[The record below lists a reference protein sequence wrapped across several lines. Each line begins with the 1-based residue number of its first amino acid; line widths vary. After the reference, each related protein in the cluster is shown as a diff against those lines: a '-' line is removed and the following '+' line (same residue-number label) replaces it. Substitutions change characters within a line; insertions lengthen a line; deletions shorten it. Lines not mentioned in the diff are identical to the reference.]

1 MDYQKEEMQSRRRSE
16 LNAQGELTYFKK
28 EAERL
33 QSDMEKLI
41 WYKQEY
47 TSLTHA
53 NDSLKLDI
61 SGLQEKIETVLCE
74 KVNLENHHEEVVRAL
89 NSEREARSELT
100 QQLRDEALRSPSQ
113 LAWAEESA
121 EHLVEGLSTKFGS
134 PGSTNNHVAHSTPF
148 TTAKSAAPS
157 LLSEL
162 QSSLIS
168 SGNTSELDTAQEKL
182 REAEEEIKNL
192 RLQKAQLEKEL
203 RSQSTDFEH
212 QTESHKRLLQEKEG
226 DIDGK
231 KEELTAKI
239 EEIGQLKSKMSA
251 VMGEKATMEI
261 ELEGLKDELKREKAA
276 GKAKIKKYNKEVQE
290 DQKRIEEMQKQA
302 SQLEEK
308 LFVSTSQCEKLE
320 IVLANSSEGLVTMRD
335 EVRSLLGMVLSL
347 NQDECIGVNGKTS
360 SQVTENGAETAVHET
375 YTIAVQ
381 GGKRV
386 IDVHVESHTLLSAL
400 QVWDQL
406 RLLRGPLEHF
416 TRSILQQ
423 SLAVSTRH
431 ISTSTDK
438 MGEDVDNQ
446 RVSELE
452 AEIKKLKSKLT
463 TRTEEA
469 NQLRTIMKAR
479 QTTVDV
485 TISSLKSK
493 LEGQLRAHEA
503 EANQLKHKIKT
514 LRKERDDQTSLG
526 AMTSRRCQEQF
537 EEIGRIKKKI
547 EELRGENEQLKVEN
561 KLSSMYLERAIRQ
574 KLEISVLL
582 EQYHEEEER
591 TRLIPMAL
599 TASRV

>member
-1 MDYQKEEMQSRRRSE
+1 M
-16 LNAQGELTYFKK
+16 
-28 EAERL
+28 
-33 QSDMEKLI
+33 
-41 WYKQEY
+41 
-47 TSLTHA
+47 
-53 NDSLKLDI
+53 
-61 SGLQEKIETVLCE
+61 
-74 KVNLENHHEEVVRAL
+74 ENHHQEVVRAL
-89 NSEREARSELT
+89 DSEREARNELA
-100 QQLRDEALRSPSQ
+100 QQLRDESLHSPSQ

-121 EHLVEGLSTKFGS
+121 GHLIEGLGTKLGS
-134 PGSTNNHVAHSTPF
+134 PGSTSNHVTHSTPF

-162 QSSLIS
+162 QSSIIS
-168 SGNTSELDTAQEKL
+168 SSDTSELNTLQQKL
-182 REAEEEIKNL
+182 REAEEDIRNL
-192 RLQKAQLEKEL
+192 HLQKAQLEKEI
-203 RSQSTDFEH
+203 RTQSTEFQH
-212 QTESHKRLLQEKEG
+212 QTESHRRLLEEKEG

-239 EEIGQLKSKMSA
+239 EEIGQLKSKLSA

-308 LFVSTSQCEKLE
+308 LFASTSQCEKLE
-320 IVLANSSEGLVTMRD
+320 IVLANSSEGLIAMRD
-335 EVRSLLGMVLSL
+335 EMRSLLGMVLSL
-347 NQDECIGVNGKTS
+347 NRDVHLGVNGETSS
-360 SQVTENGAETAVHET
+360 SQVTDNGAETAVHET

-381 GGKRV
+381 GGKRI

-406 RLLRGPLEHF
+406 RLLRGPLEQF

-547 EELRGENEQLKVEN
+547 EELRAENEQLKVEN

-574 KLEISVLL
+574 KLEISVQL

-591 TRLIPMAL
+591 TRLIPIAL